1 MSRTVATQELPSLD
15 YFLREVN
22 GRGRVRLLHERH
34 YRVFREHV
42 KAAADAAAN
51 CQPYYWEDNAGTV
64 GSSYKYAADTAR
76 CGVYA
81 CPPATPADTQGYVV
95 MVYDR
100 VRCSVN
106 VPCIYRGGKR
116 SYLKWFNSKGGYWF
130 T

>member
-1 MSRTVATQELPSLD
+1 MSRTIPTQALPSLE

-22 GRGRVRLLHERH
+22 GRGHVRLLNEKH
-34 YRVFREHV
+34 YKIFREHV
-42 KAAADAAAN
+42 AAAEAAAKA
-51 CQPYYWEDNAGTV
+51 CLPYYWEDNAGTV
-64 GSSYKYAADTAR
+64 SRSYKYAADTAR

-81 CPPATPADTQGYVV
+81 CPPATPEDEHGYVL

-106 VPCIYRGGKR
+106 VPCIYRGGER
-116 SYLKWFNSKGGYWF
+116 SYLKWFRSKGGYWF